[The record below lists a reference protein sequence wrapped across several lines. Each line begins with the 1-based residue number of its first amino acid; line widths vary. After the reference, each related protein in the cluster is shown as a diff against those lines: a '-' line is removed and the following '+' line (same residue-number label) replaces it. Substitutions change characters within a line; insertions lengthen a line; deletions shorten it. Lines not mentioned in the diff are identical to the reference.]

1 MKKSILIAC
10 VFALTTGF
18 GAVQAQADQTEK
30 VRQAIAGKTLVHGK
44 FKVKAHR
51 NGRLT
56 GSDGSRK
63 FKGAW
68 TIKEGHWCR
77 TLTEPKEAAGTLCQ
91 ITKLGDGTLTIT
103 GGNGPKVWEIR

>member
-44 FKVKAHR
+44 FKV
-51 NGRLT
+51 
-56 GSDGSRK
+56 
-63 FKGAW
+63 
-68 TIKEGHWCR
+68 
-77 TLTEPKEAAGTLCQ
+77 
-91 ITKLGDGTLTIT
+91 
-103 GGNGPKVWEIR
+103 